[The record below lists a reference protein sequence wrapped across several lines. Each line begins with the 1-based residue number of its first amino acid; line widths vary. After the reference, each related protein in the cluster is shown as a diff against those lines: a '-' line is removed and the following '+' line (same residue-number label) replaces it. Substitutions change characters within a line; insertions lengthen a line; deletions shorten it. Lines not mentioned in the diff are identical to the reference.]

1 MPTPGDLQSMT
12 LQQLRAVREDMM
24 SAEWDL
30 SMSAETAAVKTAA
43 AKKLV
48 NVERAILALE
58 NADLAAIRDKL
69 VANEGDLLA
78 GTEALARARQ
88 NLARVQEVLQAVGV
102 LLSIAAKV
110 AKFVLVP

>member
-1 MPTPGDLQSMT
+1 MPTPGDLQNMT
-12 LQQLRAVREDMM
+12 LRQLRAVREDMM

-58 NADLAAIRDKL
+58 NADLAAIRDQL

-88 NLARVQEVLQAVGV
+88 NLAKVQEVLEAVGI
-102 LLSIAAKV
+102 LISIAARV
-110 AKFVLVP
+110 AKFALVP